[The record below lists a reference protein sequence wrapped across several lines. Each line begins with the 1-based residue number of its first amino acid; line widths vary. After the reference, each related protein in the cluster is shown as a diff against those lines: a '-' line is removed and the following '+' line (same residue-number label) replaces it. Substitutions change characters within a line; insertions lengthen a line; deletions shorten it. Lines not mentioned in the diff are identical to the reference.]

1 MFRRTPPLLLVFA
14 AALAA
19 ALAGALGACSGP
31 AQVATYAELE
41 ARVARNPRDG
51 EAVRELGARLALA
64 GQTAAARDALELAVA
79 IRPTDGRAL
88 YLLGLTTET
97 LGQPAEAVYARYDQ
111 LEPADVYRDS
121 LRTRLAGIVRLRL
134 RSEFARALASDT
146 LAAVPSTDAVGVL
159 PFAYRG
165 ADTLYAPL
173 GRGLAEILS
182 VDLASVQS
190 LTVVERVRLDALL
203 AEFDLARQ
211 GRLDAATAPQAG
223 RLLGAGRLVGG
234 EYDVRGTA
242 LRIDAAVWERDALA
256 VETAEGTLAD
266 LFRLQKSVTRTVL
279 TALGV
284 AVSPA
289 DAARL
294 DTLPTDDL
302 TAFLLFSRGLLD
314 EDRGDFAG
322 ARRLYADA
330 ARRDPGFALAAER
343 RDEAGLAA
351 AVAGPASTRL
361 SASSAPTA
369 PPGPD
374 VVGLRLDAVSGDL
387 RSRIGPGTDS
397 REALVEGSG
406 AGILGALPDPPSP
419 PSAGGD

>member
-1 MFRRTPPLLLVFA
+1 MLRPTPRLLPLVLATLVA
-14 AALAA
+14 AT
-19 ALAGALGACSGP
+19 LGACSGP
-31 AQVATYAELE
+31 ARVATFAELE

-64 GQTAAARDALELAVA
+64 GQHAGARDALELAVA

-121 LRTRLAGIVRLRL
+121 LRARLAGIVRLRL
-134 RSEFARALASDT
+134 RSEFARSLAADT
-146 LAAVPSTDAVGVL
+146 LAAMPGTDAVGVL

-203 AEFDLARQ
+203 AEFELARQ

-234 EYDVRGTA
+234 EYDVRGDA
-242 LRIDAAVWERDALA
+242 LRIDAAVWERDALE

-266 LFRLQKSVTRTVL
+266 LFRLQKTVTRTVL
-279 TALGV
+279 AALGV
-284 AVSPA
+284 ALSPA
-289 DAARL
+289 DEARL
-294 DTLPTDDL
+294 DVLPTDDL
-302 TAFLLFSRGLLD
+302 TAFLLFSRGLLS
-314 EDRGDFAG
+314 EDSGDFTG

-343 RDEAGLAA
+343 RDESGLSA
-351 AVAGPASTRL
+351 AVAGPAPTRL
-361 SASSAPTA
+361 SASSAPTV

-374 VVGLRLDAVSGDL
+374 VVGLRLDAISGDL
-387 RSRIGPGTDS
+387 RGRVGPGTDS
-397 REALVEGSG
+397 REALVEGSA
-406 AGILGALPDPPSP
+406 AGILGSLPDPPPP
-419 PSAGGD
+419 PSTGGN